1 MDKIDYRG
9 IQPLNSNY
17 KLYTPQSTM
26 DQAYNIR
33 NNTTKYTDTDYGFI
47 DWAID
52 ATHDFYRAVQ
62 KGEMDA
68 DADRIL
74 KANNDI
80 QAAKDIMNLSQ
91 FGDDISN
98 EERSEIIE
106 RLRKNGVWNKNSD
119 PTDADLEK
127 IRETIVNMPNYFADY
142 ITTVEFISMEEF
154 EANHGG
160 IPHGGS
166 VIRTGTTGNGNK
178 SNVEFSLKLDSN
190 PEFTGSVLVSFARA
204 AYRMS
209 SDGVTGCKTIFDIP
223 PALLSE
229 KTPAELYATM
239 L

>member
-127 IRETIVNMPNYFADY
+127 IIEEQESVRKEAQENYNHNLEQYSKDVHCRSKLLELSADCVESY
-142 ITTVEFISMEEF
+142 VRDHADKDTV
-154 EANHGG
+154 
-160 IPHGGS
+160 
-166 VIRTGTTGNGNK
+166 
-178 SNVEFSLKLDSN
+178 
-190 PEFTGSVLVSFARA
+190 
-204 AYRMS
+204 
-209 SDGVTGCKTIFDIP
+209 
-223 PALLSE
+223 
-229 KTPAELYATM
+229 
-239 L
+239 